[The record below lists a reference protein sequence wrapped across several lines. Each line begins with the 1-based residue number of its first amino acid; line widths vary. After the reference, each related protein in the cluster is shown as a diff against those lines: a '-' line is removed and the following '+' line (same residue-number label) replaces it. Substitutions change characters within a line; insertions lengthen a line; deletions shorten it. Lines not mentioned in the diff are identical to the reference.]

1 MNPILMEASALAQT
15 VQPALTEAASNVKDV
30 MGTSLPI
37 VLGVVGLGVA
47 YAVVVKWVKKIKG

>member
-1 MNPILMEASALAQT
+1 MNPILMEASTLAET
-15 VQPALTEAASNVKDV
+15 IKPALTEVATNVKDV
-30 MGTSLPI
+30 MGSALPI